1 MIDNE
6 SVAYKALWTVT
17 HQVLMGFHV
26 LHSKKDHSW
35 RAVVRGDYY
44 VTLLL
49 FIMSF
54 QKKMLPLTTLNAVMG
69 YHLDFT

>member
-1 MIDNE
+1 MR
-6 SVAYKALWTVT
+6 VLHTRHCGLW
-17 HQVLMGFHV
+17 LIKSYMGFHV

-44 VTLLL
+44 VILLL

-54 QKKMLPLTTLNAVMG
+54 QKKMLALTTLNAVMG